1 METIYH
7 IFVKIILGFFFLIL
21 YANIEKMS
29 WKISA
34 LFRYIYICIYISD
47 FSFHFTLTLFLFF
60 LNKCTV
66 YFHKTHTNYSERQ
79 NVCLLCIFMYTT
91 FL

>member
-1 METIYH
+1 METIYR
-7 IFVKIILGFFFLIL
+7 IFVKIILGFFFKFCMLIL
-21 YANIEKMS
+21 KRCHEKYQLYS
-29 WKISA
+29 GT
-34 LFRYIYICIYISD
+34 YICIYISD